1 MVSGINFTKRLLE
14 QLETP
19 KKRTRYSDFGGVNS
33 VRGLGLDVTPS
44 GEKTFR
50 YVQKVNGRN
59 VKVTIGKFPE
69 ITVELARSHARDIAQ
84 QIADGINP
92 NVEKR
97 KKRNAETFNDLFN
110 IYEELF
116 KLDIK
121 AGKRRDSS
129 LNSSKTL
136 YRLHLQPKI
145 GKTPTDTFTKTDAK
159 QLLNR
164 ILSEKGYSLHNH
176 ALTLLKSMFNRADLP
191 TNPFGTLK
199 KIDESYHRRQRT
211 LSPDELQRLFGSL
224 DQEQEI
230 YQDCVLL
237 LLLTGQRKATVLA
250 MEWREINRENKTWS
264 IPTSKIKNKKPHV
277 VPLSSEA
284 MAILERRSLSAPQ
297 GEEFVFPSS
306 RSESGHITDKSGKG
320 GFWRR
325 ITERAGLYSSDPEK
339 NLQVHDL
346 RRTLATYQVSSGGSL
361 QATSKL
367 LGHSNVSIT
376 SDVYAHLSVDNVRQA
391 LEQTTD
397 FMLQKSKPSVSALEQ
412 AKNQISLLSI
422 RDKQELLAY
431 LVSELDN
438 SISE

>member
-1 MVSGINFTKRLLE
+1 
-14 QLETP
+14 
-19 KKRTRYSDFGGVNS
+19 
-33 VRGLGLDVTPS
+33 
-44 GEKTFR
+44 
-50 YVQKVNGRN
+50 
-59 VKVTIGKFPE
+59 
-69 ITVELARSHARDIAQ
+69 
-84 QIADGINP
+84 
-92 NVEKR
+92 
-97 KKRNAETFNDLFN
+97 
-110 IYEELF
+110 
-116 KLDIK
+116 
-121 AGKRRDSS
+121 
-129 LNSSKTL
+129 
-136 YRLHLQPKI
+136 
-145 GKTPTDTFTKTDAK
+145 
-159 QLLNR
+159 
-164 ILSEKGYSLHNH
+164 
-176 ALTLLKSMFNRADLP
+176 
-191 TNPFGTLK
+191 
-199 KIDESYHRRQRT
+199 
-211 LSPDELQRLFGSL
+211 
-224 DQEQEI
+224 
-230 YQDCVLL
+230 
-237 LLLTGQRKATVLA
+237 
-250 MEWREINRENKTWS
+250 MEREINRGNKTWS

-277 VPLSSEA
+277 VPLSSDA

-397 FMLQKSKPSVSALEQ
+397 FMLQKSKPSASALEQ
-412 AKNQISLLSI
+412 AKNQISLLST

-431 LVSELDN
+431 LTSELDN

>member
-1 MVSGINFTKRLLE
+1 MVSGINFTKRMLE
-14 QLETP
+14 NLELP
-19 KKRTRYSDFGGVNS
+19 KKRTRYADIGGTNS

-44 GEKTFR
+44 GDKTFR

-84 QIADGINP
+84 QIAGGINP

-97 KKRNAETFNDLFN
+97 KKRNADTFNDLFT

-121 AGKRRDSS
+121 AGKRRESS
-129 LNSSKTL
+129 LTSSKTL
-136 YRLHLQPKI
+136 YRLHLKAKV
-145 GKTPTDTFTKTDAK
+145 GNTPIDNFTKADAK

-176 ALTLLKSMFNRADLP
+176 TLTLLKSMFNRADVP

-211 LSPDELQRLFGSL
+211 LSPEELQRLFKSL
-224 DQEQEI
+224 DQEQEV

-237 LLLTGQRKATVLA
+237 LLLTGQRKATVLS
-250 MEWREINRENKTWS
+250 MEWREINRENQTWS
-264 IPTSKIKNKKPHV
+264 IPTSKIKSKKPHV
-277 VPLSSEA
+277 VPLTSEA
-284 MAILERRSLSAPQ
+284 MAILERRAKSSPR
-297 GEEFVFPSS
+297 GEEFVFPSR
-306 RSESGHITDKSGKG
+306 RSQSGHITDKSGKG

-325 ITERAGLYSSDPEK
+325 ITERAGLYNSDPEK

-376 SDVYAHLSVDNVRQA
+376 SDVYAHLSVDIVRQE
-391 LEQTTD
+391 LEQTTNY
-397 FMLQKSKPSVSALEQ
+397 MLGGQESSDLDKLKQE
-412 AKNQISLLSI
+412 ISSLNPE
-422 RDKQELLAY
+422 DKQQLLEFLSKEL
-431 LVSELDN
+431 SHSRFN
-438 SISE
+438 N